1 MHSQKGRRK
10 MTKFLDRVVITAKN
24 KIGMF
29 LNKKKEGIN
38 GIVIE
43 VGLLVVGVVLLL
55 LFKEQ
60 IGDFIKNLIKSS
72 TDKLNGMFT

>member
-1 MHSQKGRRK
+1 
-10 MTKFLDRVVITAKN
+10 MTKFLDRAVISTKN
-24 KIGMF
+24 KVNMF
-29 LNKKKEGIN
+29 LNQKKEGIN

-43 VGLLVVGVVLLL
+43 VGLLVVGVVLLVI
-55 LFKEQ
+55 FKDQ

>member
-1 MHSQKGRRK
+1 
-10 MTKFLDRVVITAKN
+10 MTKFLDRAVISAKN
-24 KIGMF
+24 KVNMF

-55 LFKEQ
+55 LFKDQ

>member
-1 MHSQKGRRK
+1 

-24 KIGMF
+24 RIGMF

>member
-1 MHSQKGRRK
+1 
-10 MTKFLDRVVITAKN
+10 MTRFLDRAVIATKN
-24 KIGMF
+24 KVSMF

-55 LFKEQ
+55 LFKDQ

>member
-1 MHSQKGRRK
+1 

-60 IGDFIKNLIKSS
+60 IGDFIKNFIKSI

>member
-1 MHSQKGRRK
+1 
-10 MTKFLDRVVITAKN
+10 MTRFLDRAVIAAKN

-55 LFKEQ
+55 LFKDQ
-60 IGDFIKNLIKSS
+60 IGEFIKNLIKSS